1 MLGCVVLGLLG
12 LGWVSLDLHQGL
24 LRTVK
29 ATDTPLLGRRID
41 PATATLPEWT
51 LIPGIGPAVAG
62 RIDRARRAG
71 RLGPLGDV
79 PGVGPITLRDAAP
92 YLIHPRVESRNR
104 SSIR

>member
-1 MLGCVVLGLLG
+1 MLGAVGLGLLG
-12 LGWVSLDLHQGL
+12 VACVAVDLHQAL
-24 LRTVK
+24 DASVIAARN
-29 ATDTPLLGRRID
+29 PILGRRLD